1 MESPLNRRVSFF
13 HIPLAIVPQR
23 GFSLIALIG
32 VLAVITIGLS
42 LVTPSFVQIIARE
55 HQETER
61 LQLLRIADG
70 IHNYLKQ
77 NKAFPPSL
85 TSLTPDYVPFS
96 TTQLTT
102 NARGFPRYFAV
113 HPAMASFSNRTGLS
127 AAELVDAQFLLIS
140 NLIQDAA
147 PTITTAA
154 EFDAWWT
161 MDESLVPNLHIQRGN
176 VGHLFYSLSITP
188 EGNGASFFVSI
199 APGTDSGGGLLPTHN
214 AFHLVGT
221 TIGFDEADTYS
232 TPEIQYALTTNTA
245 YWFDPNCTTGK
256 QWNPISPNCL
266 GPLVLYTFEEGSG
279 TTVNDVSGVGSPL
292 NLTVLNG
299 AATSWVPGA
308 LSINSST
315 IVESSGA
322 ATKVINAVTASN
334 AITIEAW
341 VKPANITQDGPA
353 RIVTLSQNTGNR
365 NFTMGQ
371 GRWGSDPPDVFD
383 LRLRTTTTSN
393 NGMPSITTPS
403 GTATT
408 TLTHVVYTRDA
419 SGSAKTYVNAVSQA
433 SGTVGGNLSN
443 WNATYK
449 LGLANE
455 FTLDRPWLGELHLVA
470 IYDTALSQ
478 SQVNQRYAA
487 GGGP

>member
-1 MESPLNRRVSFF
+1 METSPLNISPGSR
-13 HIPLAIVPQR
+13 HEAGITLIVV
-23 GFSLIALIG
+23 IG
-32 VLAVITIGLS
+32 VLAVLTVGLS
-42 LVTPSFVQIIARE
+42 LVSPSFVHMWDRHHE
-55 HQETER
+55 ETEVR
-61 LQLLRIADG
+61 HLHRIADG
-70 IHNYLKQ
+70 ILIYLEQEKS
-77 NKAFPPSL
+77 FPPSL
-85 TSLTPDYVPFS
+85 VSLSPDYLPFPS
-96 TTQLTT
+96 AQLTQ
-102 NARGFPRYFAV
+102 NDRGFARYYFI
-113 HPAMASFSNRTGLS
+113 HPNMSSFDDASGLS
-127 AAELVDAQFLLIS
+127 SSELPDTRVLLIS
-140 NLIQDAA
+140 NLTRDES
-147 PTITTAA
+147 PTITNATEFETWWAA
-154 EFDAWWT
+154 DQST
-161 MDESLVPNLHIQRGN
+161 TPGLHVHRSN
-176 VGHLFYSLSITP
+176 VGFLFHLLTINQDGDGGSYQL
-188 EGNGASFFVSI
+188 NGT
-199 APGTDSGGGLLPTHN
+199 GTNSGGGPLALHSN
-214 AFHLVGT
+214 YHLRGT
-221 TIGFDEADTYS
+221 SIKFDEADTYS
-232 TPEIQYALTTNTA
+232 SPKVQFALTTNTA

-292 NLTVLNG
+292 NLTVLDG

-308 LSINSST
+308 LSIDSST
-315 IVESSGA
+315 IIQSSVA
-322 ATKVINAVTASN
+322 ATKVIDAVTTSN

-353 RIVTLSQNTGNR
+353 RIVTLSQNTVNR

-371 GRWGSDPPDVFD
+371 GRSGSDPPDVFD

-419 SGSAKTYVNAVSQA
+419 SGSAKIYVDAVSQA

-443 WNATYK
+443 WNATYE

-478 SQVNQRYAA
+478 SQVAQNYAA
-487 GGGP
+487 GPN